1 MRGTRE
7 VVASTI
13 FAPANPVVSAY
24 MRNCAGDAAAV
35 VPTRVGAGHY
45 RVTSPDQVELQRQSI
60 TARAYNA
67 AGANRLVQVVPT
79 LTAAGTV
86 LDIYINTDAGVA
98 SDDCVNVEVTL
109 ARLPL

>member
-1 MRGTRE
+1 MRGTRD

-13 FAPANPVVSAY
+13 FTPATPVADAY
-24 MRNCAGDAAAV
+24 VRNCAGSTTTL
-35 VPTRVGAGHY
+35 PTRIAAGQY
-45 RVTSPDQVELQRQSI
+45 RVVCPDQVELKRQSI

-67 AGANRLVQVVPT
+67 AGDNRLVTVVPT
-79 LTAAGTV
+79 LVAGGTQ
-86 LDIYINTDAGVA
+86 LDIFIKTDAGVA

>member
-7 VVASTI
+7 VVASTV
-13 FAPANPVVSAY
+13 FLPAGPVVSGY
-24 MRNCAGDAAAV
+24 VRNCAGDVTAL
-35 VPTRVGAGHY
+35 PTKVAAGHY
-45 RVTSPDQVELQRQSI
+45 RVTCPDQVELQRQSI

-67 AGANRLVQVVPT
+67 AGANRIVTVVPT
-79 LTAAGTV
+79 LSGAGTV
-86 LDIYINTDAGVA
+86 LDIFIKTDAGVA